1 VASNLANAESVTAAD
16 GKPYR
21 AKQVVFEAMSPDGQ
35 GAQGVLLGRPAQL
48 AGLVPLAGEFLIGS
62 ADWMDRNLSRRVEAV
77 TPVTSRA
84 LRERLWE
91 VLQVQLED
99 RRNAWE
105 MQPDGIE
112 KATVRGWTRRD
123 WGEEGTTMAWCC
135 TEEPEAYTGGEAVV
149 DSLAA
154 ELAAIAG
161 PEVFVRLRSR
171 LSDC

>member
-1 VASNLANAESVTAAD
+1 
-16 GKPYR
+16 
-21 AKQVVFEAMSPDGQ
+21 
-35 GAQGVLLGRPAQL
+35 VLLA
-48 AGLVPLAGEFLIGS
+48 AGESPI
-62 ADWMDRNLSRRVEAV
+62 DWKPSVCWQLPIRVE
-77 TPVTSRA
+77 
-84 LRERLWE
+84 
-91 VLQVQLED
+91 
-99 RRNAWE
+99 WE

-112 KATVRGWTRRD
+112 NATVRGWTRRD

-135 TEEPEAYTGGEAVV
+135 TEEAEAYTGGEAVV